1 MTNTSQYPVTID
13 VWLLRYKYL
22 MKNIYI
28 FEKLTNYLSEVY
40 ATVLKD
46 YQLNTQII
54 IEVHNLQLTMSYK
67 IIVINSTIINQIL

>member
-22 MKNIYI
+22 MKKNYL

-46 YQLNTQII
+46 
-54 IEVHNLQLTMSYK
+54 H
-67 IIVINSTIINQIL
+67 

>member
-22 MKNIYI
+22 TKKKNL

-40 ATVLKD
+40 ATLLK
-46 YQLNTQII
+46 Y
-54 IEVHNLQLTMSYK
+54 Y
-67 IIVINSTIINQIL
+67 